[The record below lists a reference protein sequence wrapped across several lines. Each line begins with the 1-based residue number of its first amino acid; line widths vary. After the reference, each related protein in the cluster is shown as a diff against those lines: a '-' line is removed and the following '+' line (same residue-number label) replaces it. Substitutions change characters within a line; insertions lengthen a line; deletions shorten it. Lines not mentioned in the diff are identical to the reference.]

1 MLTSVGFHLLTSK
14 KKHKSDIHLITELVN
29 ESAFP
34 SSNVSKFDVND
45 TGLDGLLEKN
55 KAWAAKV
62 LAEDPTF
69 FSTIAEKQQPKILWI
84 GKCA

>member
-1 MLTSVGFHLLTSK
+1 MVKIQTTHNGSK
-14 KKHKSDIHLITELVN
+14 ELVN

-34 SSNVSKFDVND
+34 SSNVSKFDVQD
-45 TGLDGLLEKN
+45 TSLDGLLEKN
-55 KAWAAKV
+55 KVWAAKV

-84 GKCA
+84 GKSCLLYNAGIIHI